1 MNIKTAR
8 PFFKDTDSI
17 LKNIRQVLNS
27 GILMDG
33 KFNENFEKEY
43 AKFFGTKYAIAVN
56 SCTAALEIVLRF
68 INVKNKEVILP
79 TNTFI
84 ATSNAVI
91 FAGGKPV
98 IVDIKENSYN
108 ISVKEII
115 KKISK
120 KTIAVIIVH
129 IAGIPVR
136 DIYEIKKIC
145 SQNNIFLIEDCAHSH
160 GAIYRNKM
168 TGSFGL
174 AGCFSFYP
182 TKIIT
187 TGTGGMITTNSPQL
201 DKFAKSVRCHGRSKK
216 GLTEIINIG
225 NDWFLNE
232 VTAAIGLQQLKQ
244 LEYNVSLRRKIA
256 ERYLEEIKKIK
267 KLHLFDIPDESKPS
281 YYKFPVQLDKSI
293 SAKKFKRFFKKK
305 YDVELESVYW
315 PPIHLHPIYKKIFD
329 YKNGD
334 FPIAEEI
341 LSQQICLPIHP
352 LISQKDIQFIIN
364 NLKESLQ

>member
-1 MNIKTAR
+1 MVKICR
-8 PFFKDTDSI
+8 PFFRNPDSI
-17 LKNIRQVLNS
+17 LKNIKQVLTS

-33 KFNENFEKEY
+33 KFNKDFEKRY
-43 AKFFGTKYAIAVN
+43 AKFIGVKYAIAVN
-56 SCTAALEIVLRF
+56 SCTTALEIVLRF

-98 IVDIKENSYN
+98 VVDIKENNYN

-129 IAGIPVR
+129 IAGIPVE

-145 SQNNIFLIEDCAHSH
+145 AQNNIFLIEDCAHSP
-160 GAIYRNKM
+160 GAVYKNKM
-168 TGSFGL
+168 TGSFAL

-201 DKFAKSVRCHGRSKK
+201 DRFARSVKCHGRSKK
-216 GLTEIINIG
+216 GLAEITNIG
-225 NDWFLNE
+225 NDWFLDE
-232 VTAAIGLQQLKQ
+232 IRAAIGLQQLKQ
-244 LEYNVSLRRKIA
+244 LEYNVSIRRKITA
-256 ERYLEEIKKIK
+256 RYLEEIKKIK
-267 KLHLFDIPDESKPS
+267 KLYVFDISDDSQPA

-293 SAKKFKRFFKKK
+293 SADIFKRFFKKK
-305 YDVELESVYW
+305 YDIELESVYW
-315 PPIHLHPIYKKIFD
+315 PPMHLQPIYKKIFS
-329 YKNGD
+329 YKKGN
-334 FPIAEEI
+334 FPIAEGI
-341 LSQQICLPIHP
+341 LSQQLCLPIHP
-352 LISQKDIQFIIN
+352 LISEKDIQFLIN
-364 NLKESLQ
+364 SLKESLR